1 MARPRVFI
9 SSTYYDLKNIRADL
23 ERFIRER
30 GYEPVL
36 NERGNI
42 PYGSDERL
50 EEYCYKEIELC
61 DILISII
68 GGRYGNQS
76 GEKDYSIS
84 QKELKTALDLGR
96 PIYIF
101 IEKNVLAEHRT
112 YEKNKEVK
120 DFQCVAVDDMR
131 IYKFLDEV
139 LALPFN
145 NPIAPFETSG
155 DISKYLQEQWSGL
168 FQRLLRET
176 SRQKE
181 VHLLEDM
188 KSMISTLKQLVTF
201 LTSEKTKG
209 DLAIRDI
216 LLSNHPIFEQLRKLL
231 KVPYRIFF
239 TNLDEF
245 NSWISQRG
253 FDPVKEEHWDDPKAM
268 EWGRSRKNVF
278 TLLKISKKVFEKN
291 GKLRIYTPEE
301 WDSDLVTVA
310 TSKIPPKDTGDELP
324 PF

>member
-9 SSTYYDLKNIRADL
+9 SSTYYDLKNVRADL

-30 GYEPVL
+30 GYDPVL

-68 GGRYGNQS
+68 GGRYGSQS
-76 GEKDYSIS
+76 GEADYSIS
-84 QKELKTALDLGR
+84 QKELKTALDFGR
-96 PIYIF
+96 PVYIF

-112 YEKNKEVK
+112 YEKNKGVK
-120 DFQCVAVDDMR
+120 DFQCVSVDDVR
-131 IYKFLDEV
+131 VYKFLDET

-145 NPIAPFETSG
+145 NPVVPFETSG
-155 DISKYLQEQWSGL
+155 DIIKNLREQWSGL

-188 KSMISTLKQLVTF
+188 KAMISTLKQLVTF

-209 DLAIRDI
+209 EQAIRDI

-231 KVPYRIFF
+231 MVPYRVFF
-239 TNLDEF
+239 ANLDDL
-245 NSWISQRG
+245 NAWLSQRS
-253 FDPVKEEHWDDPKAM
+253 FNPIEEKHWDDPKAM
-268 EWGRSRKNVF
+268 EWGRTRENIQS
-278 TLLKISKKVFEKN
+278 LLKINKKVFEKD
-291 GKLRIYTPEE
+291 GKLKIYTPEE
-301 WDSDLVTVA
+301 WDIKLISVEDRDVSTKDLSDEV
-310 TSKIPPKDTGDELP
+310 